1 MQNINY
7 RIKQLLLLFGDGMIF
22 FCGTVIALLI
32 RRGTLTDILELQD
45 ALHSFGILMF
55 FWIVVHYINGVYD
68 IGKHKT
74 PKLLFTRLFQ
84 AACTNAVIG
93 VMFFYL
99 SPQYTFSPKTILFL
113 TILVSYIL
121 LVFWRY
127 AFSLFFA
134 TKTLSS
140 HILFVG
146 HTPEMEELATILSE
160 QPERGYT
167 LVAWITPEQ
176 YGLKQRFPKTTF
188 YSSVTAIRP
197 SITVHAIHDVIIA
210 SEMRNDTAVRRE
222 LYELLFW
229 KVNIRSLTSLYEVL
243 TGRIPP
249 YTFSESWF
257 LDHLQHTA
265 HPVYERT
272 HRFFDISIGVCMYI
286 SFIILYPFVALAIRL
301 DSPGSAIFKQ
311 ERVGLCGTPFF
322 LYKFRSMYALA
333 KDGSAE
339 IDGAQFAIKDDK
351 RITRVGTFLRKIR
364 LDELPQAINLIK
376 GDISLIGPRP
386 ERPDIVHA
394 LETTMP
400 YYPVRH
406 IIKPGITGWAQV
418 NQHYTD
424 TLEQSLQ
431 KLQYDLYYIKNRSL
445 VLDLSIILKTVN
457 VVMRGMGQ

>member
-1 MQNINY
+1 
-7 RIKQLLLLFGDGMIF
+7 
-22 FCGTVIALLI
+22 
-32 RRGTLTDILELQD
+32 
-45 ALHSFGILMF
+45 
-55 FWIVVHYINGVYD
+55 
-68 IGKHKT
+68 
-74 PKLLFTRLFQ
+74 
-84 AACTNAVIG
+84 
-93 VMFFYL
+93 
-99 SPQYTFSPKTILFL
+99 
-113 TILVSYIL
+113 
-121 LVFWRY
+121 
-127 AFSLFFA
+127 
-134 TKTLSS
+134 
-140 HILFVG
+140 
-146 HTPEMEELATILSE
+146 MEELATILSE